1 MKSYLLTMLKPLLF
15 FILFIYFFSFN
26 AISQIRPDM
35 FPGLSVWLK
44 ADSNVVLNG
53 NTVTEWK
60 DCSGNNH
67 DAKQATAI
75 RQPEYIQSALC
86 DLPTLRFNGT
96 QFLYLPD
103 HSLPIQKHTIFFVAK
118 SKGGTSNKALLSRA
132 YNASGFYFR
141 IIEKMEYCINN
152 NTVYSDIK
160 LNNDN
165 FFVSMFLYDSLKRDV
180 FITPDYMLTQSGTVG
195 NILYNP
201 NDTAAVGSLASK
213 SGAQAWG
220 FLGDISEIIIYN
232 TALQQNE
239 IDSVISYLQHKYA
252 PPVDLGNDI
261 NIPYGLCSQ
270 TLKTKKCYTSHLWST
285 GETTDS
291 IVVNKS
297 GEYWVK
303 VVDVF
308 GRTSYDTINIKYQ
321 YKPISDTVF
330 CVNDTINVSSGLDH
344 TYSFLWSNG
353 GTDSVATVFTPGEWW
368 VDITDSSPD
377 LCSIRDSFIVVVDS
391 FPVKATLGQDTSLC
405 SGNSISLVSG
415 VEPNINYLWSTGST
429 GSSAIVSSAGSYWV
443 SATNKNNC
451 VLKDTI
457 NVSIKGVKPTVAFA
471 ATTSCQNELTS
482 FTDMSFT
489 QPPDNIA
496 TWQWNFDNQG
506 FSVLQN
512 PSFKFNSH
520 GDYNVKLTVSSGNGC
535 VGDTTIKVHV
545 RTLPKADFSPF
556 NGCSN
561 KDIEFKDLSKIGE
574 GALFS
579 WQWIFGDG
587 QTSNIQNPT
596 HAYADTGLY
605 TIKLI
610 AQDIFGCKDSL
621 EKIIKIRLSPKV
633 TFDFNDGCVEQT
645 IYFYETTSMPVWAQI
660 INRKWEFGDGAY
672 SWAKNPT
679 HVYNSSGEYTI
690 TLKNFSINGC
700 MDSTSKKIIIQ
711 KTPTADFSTGI
722 TCEGQFV
729 QFKDQSFV
737 ENGNIVK
744 WLWDFG
750 NKYTDSISNP
760 KIIYADTGK
769 YNVKLSVSSE
779 FGCKKT
785 ISKEIII
792 HPVTPNDFS
801 FTPEYGIHPLNVQF
815 VNLSEGNLTHQ
826 WFFGDGTSSTQTNPA
841 HTFINENI
849 YDVLLVSTNE
859 FDCVD
864 SAFGI
869 VYVIPSKL
877 DLVLAKMNV
886 KDSLNSIYI
895 DAHFFNNGT
904 RNVRQIALD
913 AKINNGLPL
922 REVWDGLIKPGEYGY
937 YKFVSSFPK
946 VNESSIRMICL
957 NISALD
963 AFGQEDIDPEN
974 NSACYTLSDDFF
986 AEPVMPN
993 PARESIYTDIAMP
1006 TSGNILASI
1015 ISREGKEIWKENI
1028 DSEAGILRLKIDISS
1043 FADGVYALRIQYK
1056 NKVESFKFV
1065 KISH

>member
-1 MKSYLLTMLKPLLF
+1 MNTINQKIYNRNNNVKRLLLNNYMNHIFLSFLLCF
-15 FILFIYFFSFN
+15 LSFTSN
-26 AISQIRPDM
+26 AQINPREI
-35 FPGLSVWLK
+35 PGLVLWLR
-44 ADSNVVLNG
+44 ADSNVVLSG
-53 NTVTEWK
+53 DTVIAWN
-60 DCSGNNH
+60 DCSSENNN
-67 DAKQATAI
+67 AI
-75 RQPEYIQSALC
+75 Q
-86 DLPTLRFNGT
+86 
-96 QFLYLPD
+96 
-103 HSLPIQKHTIFFVAK
+103 
-118 SKGGTSNKALLSRA
+118 
-132 YNASGFYFR
+132 
-141 IIEKMEYCINN
+141 IEKIRRPKKTDNIPLLNN
-152 NTVYSDIK
+152 FSDIYFDGI
-160 LNNDN
+160 NDYLL
-165 FFVSMFLYDSLKRDV
+165 FSDILDIMSV
-180 FITPDYMLTQSGTVG
+180 FIIAKHNTGNDYYSPLLGHSTYYDFAGGNYTSLFSTFTSEKILNGEVYENSHLSEPLLLEKSPKYTLYSIITTGEVRANNVGSDRQLNSMYWPGSFVEILLFNTTVSDSNRI
-195 NILYNP
+195 NIENYLYN
-201 NDTAAVGSLASK
+201 
-213 SGAQAWG
+213 
-220 FLGDISEIIIYN
+220 
-232 TALQQNE
+232 
-239 IDSVISYLQHKYA
+239 KYA
-252 PPVDLGNDI
+252 PPVDLGADI

-270 TLKTKKCYTSHLWST
+270 TLKTKNCYTSHLWST

-308 GRTSYDTINIKYQ
+308 GRTSYDTINVKYQ
-321 YKPISDTVF
+321 YKPIPDTF
-330 CVNDTINVSSGLDH
+330 LCINDTINVSSGLDH

-368 VDITDSSPD
+368 VDITDSTPD

-415 VEPNINYLWSTGST
+415 AEPNINYLWSTGST
-429 GSSAIVSSAGSYWV
+429 GSSTIVSSAGSYWV

-457 NVSIKGVKPTVAFA
+457 NVSIKGFKPTVAFA
-471 ATTSCQNELTS
+471 ATTACQNELTS

-496 TWQWNFDNQG
+496 TWQWDFDNQG

-512 PSFKFNSH
+512 PSFKFNSY

-535 VGDTTIKVHV
+535 IGDTTIKVHV
-545 RTLPKADFSPF
+545 RSLPKADFSPI

-645 IYFYETTSMPVWAQI
+645 IYFYETTNMPPWAKI

-679 HVYNSSGEYTI
+679 HIYNSSGEYTI

-711 KTPTADFSTGI
+711 KTPIADFSTGI

-729 QFKDQSFV
+729 QFEDQSFV

>member
-1 MKSYLLTMLKPLLF
+1 MLTVKSNYKKHFPILIIKILIIKIFLFGFSYTYAQIPTENLKLW
-15 FILFIYFFSFN
+15 YV
-26 AISQIRPDM
+26 
-35 FPGLSVWLK
+35 G
-44 ADSNVVLNG
+44 DSVVLDG
-53 NTVTEWK
+53 SHVIEWT
-60 DCSGNNH
+60 DYSGNNLH
-67 DAKQATAI
+67 AI
-75 RQPEYIQSALC
+75 QTTSINR
-86 DLPTLRFNGT
+86 
-96 QFLYLPD
+96 
-103 HSLPIQKHTIFFVAK
+103 PIQT
-118 SKGGTSNKALLSRA
+118 SKIYNLHSAVRFDGTNDYLITNFIESLEQPITVFIVWKKNETKQQTMFDGLSYNNRIAFSYPYGNIDLLSILA
-132 YNASGFYFR
+132 GGIGNGLQYTKPLTNNLTINSIFISSTSMVFDNGVLKATDINVG
-141 IIEKMEYCINN
+141 NN
-152 NTVYSDIK
+152 NTNGFTIGSHYDFTR
-160 LNNDN
+160 
-165 FFVSMFLYDSLKRDV
+165 FF
-180 FITPDYMLTQSGTVG
+180 
-195 NILYNP
+195 N
-201 NDTAAVGSLASK
+201 
-213 SGAQAWG
+213 
-220 FLGDISEIIIYN
+220 GDITEFIIYD
-232 TALQQNE
+232 T
-239 IDSVISYLQHKYA
+239 IISTEQRVNIENYLMQKYA
-252 PPVDLGNDI
+252 PVLDLGEDI
-261 NIPYGLCSQ
+261 DVKYGFCDVV
-270 TLKTKKCYTSHLWST
+270 LKIDTSFTEILWST

-291 IVVNKS
+291 IIVNKS
-297 GEYWVK
+297 GKYWVK
-303 VVDVF
+303 AVDIF
-308 GRTSYDTINIKYQ
+308 GRTSYDTINVNLHYTHI
-321 YKPISDTVF
+321 PDTIL
-330 CVNDTINVSSGLDH
+330 CANDTIFVPSGLDH

-415 VEPNINYLWSTGST
+415 AEPNINYLWSTGST
-429 GSSAIVSSAGSYWV
+429 GSSTIVSSAGSYWV

-457 NVSIKGVKPTVAFA
+457 NVSIKGFKPTVAFA
-471 ATTSCQNELTS
+471 ATTACQNELTS

-512 PSFKFNSH
+512 PNFKFNSH

-545 RTLPKADFSPF
+545 RSLPKADFSPF

-645 IYFYETTSMPVWAQI
+645 IYFYETTNMPPWAKI

-679 HVYNSSGEYTI
+679 HIYNSSGEYTI

-711 KTPTADFSTGI
+711 KTPIADFSTGI

-815 VNLSEGNLTHQ
+815 INLSEGNLTHQ
-826 WFFGDGTSSTQTNPA
+826 WFFGDGTSSTEANPA

-864 SAFGI
+864 SAFGV

-877 DLVLAKMNV
+877 DLMLTKMNV

-963 AFGQEDIDPEN
+963 AFGQEDINLEN

-986 AEPVMPN
+986 VEPVMPN

-1028 DSEAGILRLKIDISS
+1028 DSEAGILRLKIDVSS